1 MELDGVREGS
11 GAFNGRC
18 GRCGLLGALRTL
30 FGEEAGAQGE
40 AEIQDLLGA
49 CREDRQVDP
58 GTEAGRSGERG
69 QRDLVVVVDDAVVV
83 LLQLLQLGRLLA
95 EIHCARCCG

>member
-1 MELDGVREGS
+1 VL
-11 GAFNGRC
+11 
-18 GRCGLLGALRTL
+18 
-30 FGEEAGAQGE
+30 GE
-40 AEIQDLLGA
+40 AEEQDLLSA
-49 CREDRQVDP
+49 RRKVVQVP
-58 GTEAGRSGERG
+58 GQEARRRGERG

>member
-1 MELDGVREGS
+1 
-11 GAFNGRC
+11 
-18 GRCGLLGALRTL
+18 LLL
-30 FGEEAGAQGE
+30 GEEAGVLGE
-40 AEIQDLLGA
+40 AEEQDLLSA
-49 CREDRQVDP
+49 RRKVVQVP
-58 GTEAGRSGERG
+58 GQEARRRGERG